1 MSSIISRQL
10 QNFYNVSSM
19 REGIINWYPFESK
32 STVLE
37 SSNAALTRLLL
48 EKCAHV
54 TSFDSEYDG
63 KGKFDYIVCI
73 DPGEITRE
81 LLSKYRSYLN
91 ANGRLL
97 MAFENPYGLQYVAGK
112 RNPRTGFPFQFWFGE
127 SKAEAKIRLK
137 KAGFFGQKWYYPF
150 PNHYFTREVYS
161 ENYLPNAFLNHRGSE
176 YIEIEDDYPKQFD
189 EHKLWKEII
198 RGGAFA
204 FLCNSYLVEAR
215 AYKEDEPCNVDF
227 AAITAYREREK
238 AFITTVNSDG
248 SARKHAVFPEGL
260 ICLNTIAENHRDLKR
275 LGVNVL
281 PMKIDGDCLTM
292 ERLNMPTLW
301 DYWTRKLMRDELD
314 EGLLLDHF
322 DRIRDSIYASAREGR
337 CYWEMVPANCF
348 YDIENDNLIFFDQEY
363 YWENIDPDMAL
374 VRAIYALKYSAEFQ
388 NDPKTQ
394 GWINALKDRYHLS
407 EKWDSLTE
415 LADRKTREFV
425 FNDVHTKPLDSVV
438 ARIKIR
444 KREHASERNAEHARY
459 EKMCIAANSL
469 QSMGIQQVAIYG
481 YGLRGKMLRCVLEMV
496 DMEPVFIIDKKL
508 PFLCGI
514 PLFDSIEKISAENTP
529 DVIVVT
535 PVKGAS
541 EIAAELRKKVKC
553 HVMTI
558 AELTN
563 GKS

>member
-1 MSSIISRQL
+1 
-10 QNFYNVSSM
+10 M

-37 SSNAALTRLLL
+37 SSSGALTQLLL
-48 EKCAHV
+48 EKCANV

-81 LLSKYRSYLN
+81 LLSQYRSYLN
-91 ANGRLL
+91 SNGRLL
-97 MAFENPYGLQYVAGK
+97 MAFENPNGLQYFAGK
-112 RNPRTGFPFQFWFGE
+112 RNPRTGLPFQFWFGE
-127 SKAEAKIRLK
+127 SKAETEIRLK

-150 PNHYFTREVYS
+150 TNHYFTCEVYS
-161 ENYLPNAFLNHRGSE
+161 ENYLPNEFLNHRGFA
-176 YIEIEDDYPKQFD
+176 YIEDDYTKEFD
-189 EHKLWKEII
+189 ERRLWKEVI
-198 RGGAFA
+198 RGGAFE

-215 AYKEDEPCNVDF
+215 ACKDDEPCNVDF

-248 SARKHAVFPEGL
+248 FARKHAVFREGL
-260 ICLNTIAENHRDLKR
+260 NRLNIIAENHSDLKR

-301 DYWTRKLMRDELD
+301 DYWTRKLMSDELD
-314 EGLLLDHF
+314 EELLFDHF
-322 DRIRDSIYASAREGR
+322 DRIRDSIYTSAKEGR

-348 YDIENDNLIFFDQEY
+348 YDIANDNLIFFDQEY
-363 YWENIDPDMAL
+363 YWENIDPDMVL
-374 VRAIYALKYSAEFQ
+374 VRAIYALKYSAEFKQ
-388 NDPKTQ
+388 DPKTQ
-394 GWINALKDRYHLS
+394 GWIYSLKDRYNLT
-407 EKWDSLTE
+407 EKWDFLTE

-425 FNDVHTKPLDSVV
+425 FNEVHTKPLDRVV
-438 ARIKIR
+438 ERTKIR
-444 KREHASERNAEHARY
+444 EREHASERQAEHARY
-459 EKMCIAANSL
+459 EKMCIASNSL
-469 QSMGIQQVAIYG
+469 QSMGFQHVAIYG
-481 YGLRGKMLRCVLEMV
+481 YGLRGKMLRYVLEMV
-496 DMEPVFIIDKKL
+496 DMEPVFIIDKQL
-508 PFLCGI
+508 PLLCGI

-541 EIAAELRKKVKC
+541 EIAAELRKKVKY
-553 HVMTI
+553 HVKTI
-558 AELTN
+558 EELTN

>member
-10 QNFYNVSSM
+10 QNFYNVSPM

-37 SSNAALTRLLL
+37 SSSGALTQLLRK
-48 EKCAHV
+48 KCANV
-54 TSFDSEYDG
+54 TSLDSEYDG
-63 KGKFDYIVCI
+63 KDKFDYIVCI
-73 DPGEITRE
+73 DPGEITRD

-91 ANGRLL
+91 SNGRLL
-97 MAFENPYGLQYVAGK
+97 MAFENPNGLQYFAGK

-127 SKAEAKIRLK
+127 SKTETEIRLK

-150 PNHYFTREVYS
+150 TNHYFTREVYS
-161 ENYLPNAFLNHRGSE
+161 ENYLPNDFLNHRGFQ
-176 YIEIEDDYPKQFD
+176 YIEDDYTKEFD
-189 EHKLWKEII
+189 ERRLWKEVI

-215 AYKEDEPCNVDF
+215 ACKDDEPCDVDF

-248 SARKHAVFPEGL
+248 TARKHAVFRAGL
-260 ICLNTIAENHRDLKR
+260 NRLNVIAENHSDLKR

-281 PMKIDGDCLTM
+281 PMKIEGDCLTM

-301 DYWTRKLMRDELD
+301 DYWTRKLMSDELD
-314 EGLLLDHF
+314 ETLLFDHF
-322 DRIRDSIYASAREGR
+322 DRIRDSIYVSAKEGR

-363 YWENIDPDMAL
+363 YWENVDPDMAL

-388 NDPKTQ
+388 KYPKTQ
-394 GWINALKDRYHLS
+394 GWINALKDRYHLT
-407 EKWDSLTE
+407 EKWDFLAE
-415 LADRKTREFV
+415 LADKKTREFV
-425 FNDVHTKPLDSVV
+425 FNEAHTKPLDRVV
-438 ARIKIR
+438 ERTIIR
-444 KREHASERNAEHARY
+444 EREHASERNAEHARY

-469 QSMGIQQVAIYG
+469 QSMGIQHVAIYG
-481 YGLRGKMLRCVLEMV
+481 YGLRGKMLRYVLEVV
-496 DMEPVFIIDKKL
+496 DMEPVFIIDKQL

-514 PLFDSIEKISAENTP
+514 PLFDSIEKISAQNTP

-541 EIAAELRKKVKC
+541 EIAEALRKKVKY

-558 AELTN
+558 EALTN
-563 GKS
+563 GKN

>member
-10 QNFYNVSSM
+10 QNFYKVSPM

-37 SSNAALTRLLL
+37 SSSGALTRLLL

-73 DPGEITRE
+73 DPGEITTE

-91 ANGRLL
+91 SNGRLL
-97 MAFENPYGLQYVAGK
+97 MAFENPNGLQYFAGK

-127 SKAEAKIRLK
+127 SKTETEIRLK

-150 PNHYFTREVYS
+150 TNHYFTREVYS
-161 ENYLPNAFLNHRGSE
+161 ENYLPNEFLNHRGFE
-176 YIEIEDDYPKQFD
+176 YIEDDYTKEFD
-189 EHKLWKEII
+189 ERRLWKEVI
-198 RGGAFA
+198 RGGAFE

-215 AYKEDEPCNVDF
+215 ACKDDEPCNVDF

-248 SARKHAVFPEGL
+248 IARKHAVFREGL
-260 ICLNTIAENHRDLKR
+260 DRLNIIAENHSDLKR

-292 ERLNMPTLW
+292 KRLNMPTLW
-301 DYWTRKLMRDELD
+301 DYWTRKLMSDELD
-314 EGLLLDHF
+314 EELLFDHF
-322 DRIRDSIYASAREGR
+322 DRIRDSIYASAKEGR
-337 CYWEMVPANCF
+337 CYWEIVPANCF
-348 YDIENDNLIFFDQEY
+348 YDIENDDLIFFDQEY
-363 YWENIDPDMAL
+363 YWENIDPDMVL
-374 VRAIYALKYSAEFQ
+374 VRAIYALKYSAEFKK
-388 NDPKTQ
+388 DPKTQ
-394 GWINALKDRYHLS
+394 GWINSLKDRYNLT
-407 EKWDSLTE
+407 EKWDFLSE

-425 FNDVHTKPLDSVV
+425 FNEVHTKPLDRVV
-438 ARIKIR
+438 ERTTIR
-444 KREHASERNAEHARY
+444 EREHASERNAEHARY

-469 QSMGIQQVAIYG
+469 QLMGIQHVAIYG
-481 YGLRGKMLRCVLEMV
+481 YGLRGKMLRYVLEMV
-496 DMEPVFIIDKKL
+496 DMEPVFIIDKQL

-529 DVIVVT
+529 DGIVVT

-553 HVMTI
+553 NVMTI
-558 AELTN
+558 EELTN
-563 GKS
+563 GKN

>member
-10 QNFYNVSSM
+10 QNFYKVSPM

-32 STVLE
+32 STVIE
-37 SSNAALTRLLL
+37 SSNGALTQLLL
-48 EKCAHV
+48 EKCARV

-63 KGKFDYIVCI
+63 NGKFDYIVCI
-73 DPGEITRE
+73 DPGEITTE

-91 ANGRLL
+91 SKGRLL
-97 MAFENPYGLQYVAGK
+97 MAFENPNGLQYFAGK
-112 RNPRTGFPFQFWFGE
+112 RNPRTGLPFQFWFGE
-127 SKAEAKIRLK
+127 SKAETEIRLQ
-137 KAGFFGQKWYYPF
+137 KACFFGQKWYYPF
-150 PNHYFTREVYS
+150 TNHYFTREVYS
-161 ENYLPNAFLNHRGSE
+161 ENYLPNEFLNHRVFQF
-176 YIEIEDDYPKQFD
+176 IEDDYTKEFD
-189 EHKLWKEII
+189 ERRLWKEVI
-198 RGGAFA
+198 RGGAFE

-215 AYKEDEPCNVDF
+215 ACKDDEPCNVDF

-248 SARKHAVFPEGL
+248 TARKHPVFRAGL
-260 ICLNTIAENHRDLKR
+260 NRLNIIAENHGDLKR

-301 DYWTRKLMRDELD
+301 DYWTRKLMSDELD
-314 EGLLLDHF
+314 EALLFDHF
-322 DRIRDSIYASAREGR
+322 DRIRDSIYASAKEGR

-374 VRAIYALKYSAEFQ
+374 VRAIFALKYSAEFRK
-388 NDPKTQ
+388 DPKTQ
-394 GWINALKDRYHLS
+394 GWINSLKDRYNLT
-407 EKWDSLTE
+407 EKWDFLTD
-415 LADRKTREFV
+415 LAGRKTSEFV
-425 FNDVHTKPLDSVV
+425 FNKVHTRPLDRVV
-438 ARIKIR
+438 ERTKIR
-444 KREHASERNAEHARY
+444 EREHASERRAEHARY
-459 EKMCIAANSL
+459 ERMCITSNSL
-469 QSMGIQQVAIYG
+469 QSMGIQHVAIYG
-481 YGLRGKMLRCVLEMV
+481 YGLRGKMLRYVLEMV
-496 DMEPVFIIDKKL
+496 DMEPVFIIDKQL
-508 PFLCGI
+508 SFLCGI

-553 HVMTI
+553 NVMTI
-558 AELTN
+558 EELTN